1 MSIKP
6 MSYCLLLSLH
16 IAFSFSFCDQ
26 SLWLEPEWCWFLTSS
41 SSTSSSLCVSTMCV
55 LVTVLLT
62 MQRPWGHSVSHG
74 TEEVAESSSF
84 WWEGRRKR
92 GRERDSMGFWNP
104 KAHSTYFLQQGHT
117 SQSFQ
122 IVPHPGDQFAR
133 PWRPFFLK
141 PHSVECHCILVET
154 RGQLYSLLY
163 TGIRYR
169 SPGLQS
175 KLLTK

>member
-1 MSIKP
+1 
-6 MSYCLLLSLH
+6 
-16 IAFSFSFCDQ
+16 
-26 SLWLEPEWCWFLTSS
+26 
-41 SSTSSSLCVSTMCV
+41 MCV

-122 IVPHPGDQFAR
+122 IVPHPGDQFAILPQTTQCGVPLHSCR
-133 PWRPFFLK
+133 DQRTTLWPPLHGDQIQVSRSAEQAPYKVSHLLKGHLFTSTFLFC
-141 PHSVECHCILVET
+141 SIGLMWECFL
-154 RGQLYSLLY
+154 
-163 TGIRYR
+163 
-169 SPGLQS
+169 
-175 KLLTK
+175 